1 LQTNAP
7 RAIVHDDRPG
17 SPAGNI
23 LWAGNQDEVGVFLY
37 GYRSGFAAGIRSTA
51 DAGERTVRCEPTSP
65 DHAALQ
71 QGTGRAPESVRAE
84 IGDTAINP
92 AVAHAFALAIVAD
105 GQGPAFPD
113 VPGHTPDLTAGR
125 RSAEAINQA
134 MDALLEAAPGAGS
147 YLNEADFFDE
157 NWRSPSGAPTTTA
170 CCRSEPV

>member
-1 LQTNAP
+1 MNA
-7 RAIVHDDRPG
+7 
-17 SPAGNI
+17 
-23 LWAGNQDEVGVFLY
+23 L
-37 GYRSGFAAGIRSTA
+37 FAASRHHRTTLHFNKGL
-51 DAGERTVRCEPTSP
+51 AG
-65 DHAALQ
+65 
-71 QGTGRAPESVRAE
+71 APESLRAE

-157 NWRSPSGAPTTTA
+157 NWRQSFWGSNYDRLLSVTNRYDPDGLFVVHHGVG
-170 CCRSEPV
+170 SEAWSTDGFTPVHS